1 MRLKT
6 TKISQLHCHSGGPQS
21 SSRLFGEATPR
32 RLRRSLNP
40 QTSFKARIGKAKLF
54 RKAGGRA
61 AHFVRPFRLKLASS
75 GHLS

>member
-1 MRLKT
+1 
-6 TKISQLHCHSGGPQS
+6 
-21 SSRLFGEATPR
+21 
-32 RLRRSLNP
+32 LRRSLNP